1 MKNNY
6 AQLGQGF
13 AHPENDS
20 DDISA
25 TFLGEDRDENIL
37 TAIQVFNQNCGE
49 EPSGEQL
56 AEKSRVLYPAET
68 IAAQPLGSM
77 PCLRSSARASSFIQL
92 PRLIPARSAASFNC
106 WRNSEL
112 IRIWKVGDQPS
123 PLGVLSRF
131 AVDTYVH
138 NLIVW
143 NLLCTY
149 VITSYIEK
157 TTPQTVGAVPGRLA
171 KTLSEVTLWLALSL
185 PKHAPNL
192 HGVFSPWVSSQIRS
206 SMLLPLPNEKPAQK
220 RLKDVSV
227 FCHVVSVLRG
237 DIMFNLQTLTA
248 KARELRGNVVKAAT
262 TKGTRTMT
270 PVYERE
276 EQRKLRER
284 IQQTQAD
291 WVLLWWDIATVVAT
305 NNTPM
310 IFTERAGG
318 VSRRRVIFQFNR
330 RVSEEDKD
338 PDLAEKISAEIPVVV
353 RRLLANFANPEKAR
367 ALLLEQRNSEEALEV
382 KQKTD
387 PLYAFCAH
395 LERLADCVGMLVGNR
410 NPPHRPRMYLYH
422 AYLKFL
428 EANGFEKPL
437 TLNKF
442 SEGMESAMREFNH
455 EYRKERKTRG
465 VVTNVELSESAEDWL
480 PQAHP
485 LAEEKR

>member
-1 MKNNY
+1 
-6 AQLGQGF
+6 
-13 AHPENDS
+13 
-20 DDISA
+20 
-25 TFLGEDRDENIL
+25 
-37 TAIQVFNQNCGE
+37 
-49 EPSGEQL
+49 
-56 AEKSRVLYPAET
+56 
-68 IAAQPLGSM
+68 
-77 PCLRSSARASSFIQL
+77 
-92 PRLIPARSAASFNC
+92 
-106 WRNSEL
+106 
-112 IRIWKVGDQPS
+112 
-123 PLGVLSRF
+123 
-131 AVDTYVH
+131 
-138 NLIVW
+138 
-143 NLLCTY
+143 
-149 VITSYIEK
+149 
-157 TTPQTVGAVPGRLA
+157 
-171 KTLSEVTLWLALSL
+171 
-185 PKHAPNL
+185 
-192 HGVFSPWVSSQIRS
+192 
-206 SMLLPLPNEKPAQK
+206 
-220 RLKDVSV
+220 
-227 FCHVVSVLRG
+227 
-237 DIMFNLQTLTA
+237 MFNLQTLTA
-248 KARELRGNVVKAAT
+248 KARELRGNVVKATT

-284 IQQTQAD
+284 IQQTQPE
-291 WVLLWWDIATVVAT
+291 WVLLWWDIATVTGWRTSDVCNFRYSCINWETGIATIIVAKQTKAAEARATRKGIEIVRQQRKDAARLAGDHIGYMHWDSVSCDELAAGMTEEEQAIVFELVAKAEVKHDTKQLPPGIIKRLRERMERNLIGDDLVFSRSQIESNRCQSLEGSVSRQTIWKKLHNVMVWFIYNENKTNFSKRAINNVIDALKIVIPVDPKHEHQYTSVLRAVVVAT

-353 RRLLANFANPEKAR
+353 RRLLATFSDPEKAR

-410 NPPHRPRMYLYH
+410 NPPHRPRIYLYH
-422 AYLKFL
+422 AYLTFL

-485 LAEEKR
+485 LAEEK

>member
-1 MKNNY
+1 
-6 AQLGQGF
+6 
-13 AHPENDS
+13 
-20 DDISA
+20 
-25 TFLGEDRDENIL
+25 
-37 TAIQVFNQNCGE
+37 
-49 EPSGEQL
+49 
-56 AEKSRVLYPAET
+56 
-68 IAAQPLGSM
+68 
-77 PCLRSSARASSFIQL
+77 
-92 PRLIPARSAASFNC
+92 
-106 WRNSEL
+106 
-112 IRIWKVGDQPS
+112 
-123 PLGVLSRF
+123 
-131 AVDTYVH
+131 
-138 NLIVW
+138 
-143 NLLCTY
+143 
-149 VITSYIEK
+149 
-157 TTPQTVGAVPGRLA
+157 
-171 KTLSEVTLWLALSL
+171 
-185 PKHAPNL
+185 
-192 HGVFSPWVSSQIRS
+192 
-206 SMLLPLPNEKPAQK
+206 
-220 RLKDVSV
+220 
-227 FCHVVSVLRG
+227 
-237 DIMFNLQTLTA
+237 MFNLQTLTA
-248 KARELRGNVVKAAT
+248 KARELRGNVVKATT

-284 IQQTQAD
+284 IQQTQPD
-291 WVLLWWDIATVVAT
+291 WVLLWWDIATVTGWRTSDVCNFRYSCINWETGIATIIVAKQTKAAEARATRKGIEIVRQQRKDAARLAGDHIGYMHWDSVSCDELAAGMTEEEQAIVFELVAKAEVKHDTKQLPPGIIKRLRERMERNLIGDDLVFSRSQIESNRCQSLEGSVSRQTIWKKLHNVMVWFTRVVNTRLRLSAYSSRKIAAFNLMSAGGEQGLLVASEMLGHSNNAVLRAVVVAT

-353 RRLLANFANPEKAR
+353 RRLLANFADPEKAR

-485 LAEEKR
+485 LAEDKR